1 MVYRDHLFIKYL
13 ITNQNDLNNLMNGE
27 TNNLL
32 KIKALKIVVKGINL
46 EYDKHYHVKFY
57 VSSD

>member
-1 MVYRDHLFIKYL
+1 
-13 ITNQNDLNNLMNGE
+13 MNGE